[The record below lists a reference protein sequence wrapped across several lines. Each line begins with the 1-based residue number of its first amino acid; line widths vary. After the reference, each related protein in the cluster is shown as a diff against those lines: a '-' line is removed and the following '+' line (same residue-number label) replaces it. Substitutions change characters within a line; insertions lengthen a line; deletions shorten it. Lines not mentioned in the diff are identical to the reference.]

1 MSSMG
6 NVCSTGDYEEK
17 IRRLEEELEENN
29 QNMQALVNEIT
40 LIKRENKYF
49 KKRIDNIML
58 PDSTRT

>member
-1 MSSMG
+1 MG
-6 NVCSTGDYEEK
+6 NICSTSDYEEK

-49 KKRIDNIML
+49 KRRIDNL
-58 PDSTRT
+58 TVHDSTHT